1 MSTDDCISRRAVGYL
16 PEAPKFF
23 DVLNDLWHP
32 ETNPNGVLNLG
43 LAENGLMQT
52 EMTEFI
58 NSHPCASPHALTYGD
73 GFTGSKQLKK
83 AWCQLLNK
91 YSNPCIPIIAS
102 HLHVTPGVGNALECC
117 AWSLFD
123 QEDQVLVGRPYWTA
137 FNYIFGIRAG
147 VRVREVSFRG
157 TDPFSLEAVQEYEK
171 EYLQAQKEA
180 RCVKAI
186 LLCSPHNPL
195 GRCYPKDV
203 LRAYMS
209 LCGKLGLHLIVDEI
223 YALSVFENAKMRN
236 AVPFTS
242 ILSLQANG
250 LMDPRKVHVQWGLS
264 KDFGATGLR
273 IGCLISQSNEL
284 FLKSLEGFSLFNF
297 PSSLADKAV
306 ASLLLNA
313 EYTQQYITTY
323 QSRLTESYKHVTEF
337 LDEHGIV
344 YTESNASLF
353 LMVNLSSVGNRRFS
367 NDDYI
372 LGLLRQKKLYVTS
385 ATAYRNEEPGWF
397 RIVIAHPKSVLD
409 EGLKR
414 LVEALS

>member
-1 MSTDDCISRRAVGYL
+1 MSTDNCISRRAVGYL

-32 ETNPNGVLNLG
+32 ESNPNGILNLG
-43 LAENGLMQT
+43 LAENP
-52 EMTEFI
+52 
-58 NSHPCASPHALTYGD
+58 SASPHALTYGD

-91 YSNPCIPIIAS
+91 YSNSSIPIIPS

-157 TDPFSLEAVQEYEK
+157 TDPFSLEAVQEYER

-195 GRCYPKDV
+195 GRCYPQDV

-209 LCGKLGLHLIVDEI
+209 LCGRFGLHLIVDEI
-223 YALSVFENAKMRN
+223 YALSVFENAKMQN

-284 FLKSLEGFSLFNF
+284 FLKSLEGFSLLNF
-297 PSSLADKAV
+297 PSSLADNAV
-306 ASLLLNA
+306 SSLLSNE
-313 EYTQQYITTY
+313 EYSHKYITTY
-323 QSRLTESYKHVTEF
+323 QSRLAESYKHVTGF
-337 LDEHGIV
+337 LDEHGIA
-344 YTESNASLF
+344 YRESNASLF
-353 LMVNLSSVGNRRFS
+353 LMVTLSFVGDRQFS
-367 NDDYI
+367 NDDNI
-372 LGLLRQKKLYVTS
+372 LALLRRKKLYLTS
-385 ATAYRNEEPGWF
+385 AMAYRSEEPGWF

-414 LVEALS
+414 LLEALSESS